1 MEESQDIIRKS
12 PTMNINRNYSYYL
25 YEPELKKR
33 HQLAIPTDLMYRYF
47 PKEEDI
53 IIKNKNPKE
62 NYRFIFNGME
72 KTPYEQK
79 KFEEF
84 NNFLKE
90 KEKEKNIDHFLPD
103 WWIESDTMRYLQAS
117 NYDIKK
123 VYKLIKENLKSTENA
138 KKIIDK
144 RIRFILNFGFIYMY
158 GRDCHFRPIIN
169 VEMKRAIEL
178 MDKLDYTFEEVSQA
192 ILYFMN
198 YVVNYMLIPG
208 QIENWILI
216 CDLKDVGL
224 SKMPQ
229 FKSIL
234 SSLTKFRC
242 RVIKNYILHLGGI
255 IKVAAQS
262 ILSLMGSASAK
273 KLVVVEKKNLE
284 VMQELIRKDN
294 LQQKYGGEA
303 PDVTYGD
310 DNLFPPVVPSNDY
323 IKEDEVLNI
332 VTPEI
337 YKEMCLESKPF
348 KPFKVSEKYLK
359 LWAKEEEEKML
370 KEKVNIKEKPS
381 NGSIGICL
389 NDFIKEFENI
399 NKRTKN
405 ANGKN
410 KKYAPSKIDL
420 KSVMDF
426 FNEMKSN
433 STEIND

>member
-1 MEESQDIIRKS
+1 
-12 PTMNINRNYSYYL
+12 
-25 YEPELKKR
+25 
-33 HQLAIPTDLMYRYF
+33 MYRYF

-79 KFEEF
+79 KLEEF
-84 NNFLKE
+84 NKFIKE
-90 KEKEKNIDHFLPD
+90 KEKEKKIDHFLPD

-117 NYDIKK
+117 DYDIKK
-123 VYKLIKENLKSTENA
+123 VYKLIKENLKSTENS

-144 RIRFILNFGFIYMY
+144 RIRFILNYGFIYMY

-192 ILYFMN
+192 ILFFMN
-198 YVVNYMLIPG
+198 YIVNYMLIPG

-284 VMQELIRKDN
+284 VMQELIRKEN
-294 LQQKYGGEA
+294 LQQKYGGTA
-303 PDVTYGD
+303 PNVTYGE
-310 DNLFPPVVPSNDY
+310 DNLFPPIVPSNDY
-323 IKEDEVLNI
+323 IKDDEELNI
-332 VTPEI
+332 VTPET

-348 KPFKVSEKYLK
+348 KPFKESENYMK
-359 LWAKEEEEKML
+359 LWAKEEEEKIL
-370 KEKVNIKEKPS
+370 KEKQEIKMKPS

-389 NDFIKEFENI
+389 NDFIIEFENSI
-399 NKRTKN
+399 KKPKN
-405 ANGKN
+405 RNGKN
-410 KKYAPSKIDL
+410 KKYAPTKIDL
-420 KSVMDF
+420 KSVINF

-433 STEIND
+433 NAEINN